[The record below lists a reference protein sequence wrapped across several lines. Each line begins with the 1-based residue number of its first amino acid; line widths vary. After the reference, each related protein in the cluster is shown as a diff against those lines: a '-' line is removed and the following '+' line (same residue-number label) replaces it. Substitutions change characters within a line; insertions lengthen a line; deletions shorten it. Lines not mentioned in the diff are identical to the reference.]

1 MSHDL
6 RRSLADLAQAGSART
21 TPPADVVASTVADV
35 ERARRRRPVIVASV
49 TAISVLAAGAAAAA
63 VYTSTRD
70 DASSFPDR
78 LSVTVSA
85 DATPSVAPE
94 ATEPVPGET
103 GTAPAESAPTDGAAE
118 EPAPPA
124 ASEAPAPPSAL
135 APLDPAAVFPQCGAA
150 PVSTAGAPTR
160 LQAFDQQSPSPSDGT
175 VSGLEVQVLNQSIM
189 QLRAEVTDPTLVL
202 VQDGRV
208 VGSAAPSGRT
218 SVVEPLTGSVALFT
232 ADLPSTPC
240 LTGPEVPTNLPG
252 GHYEVW
258 AQQSWT
264 VLEQTLEPQE
274 YLRGPV
280 TDVPGTFTTSDLL
293 GGVWLDADGVPAPAP
308 QRPEG
313 WPAEVE
319 WSNAFPTGVSIV
331 WFALGSTPQELLDA
345 TRTVD
350 SLGYSGQPIPVGHCP
365 ADPSAALGL
374 GPSTLGVGVVFPDRA
389 SADSFVALSGAPV
402 LGIVETAPTC
412 PGG

>member
-6 RRSLADLAQAGSART
+6 RRSLADLAQAGSAQT

-35 ERARRRRPVIVASV
+35 ERARRRRPVIIASV

-70 DASSFPDR
+70 DASTFPDR
-78 LSVTVSA
+78 LPVTVTA
-85 DATPSVAPE
+85 DPTPSTTPEGTATPPE
-94 ATEPVPGET
+94 E
-103 GTAPAESAPTDGAAE
+103 TAPTEAPVE
-118 EPAPPA
+118 EPAPPVE
-124 ASEAPAPPSAL
+124 SEAPAAPTAL

-150 PVSTAGAPTR
+150 PVSTDGAPVLLR
-160 LQAFDQQSPSPSDGT
+160 PFDLQSPSPADGT
-175 VSGLEVQVLNQSIM
+175 VTGLEVPAYNQSVS
-189 QLRAEVTDPTLVL
+189 QLRAEATDPTLVL

-208 VGSAAPSGRT
+208 VGSAAPTGGT
-218 SVVEPLTGSVALFT
+218 SVVEPLTGSVAVFT
-232 ADLPSTPC
+232 ADLPSAPC

-252 GHYEVW
+252 GYYEVW

-280 TDVPGTFTTSDLL
+280 TDVPGTFTTSDLV

-319 WSNAFPTGVSIV
+319 WTNAFPTGVAVV
-331 WFALGSTPQELLDA
+331 WFALGDTPQELLDA

-350 SLGYSGQPIPVGHCP
+350 SLGYSGQPISVGHCP

-374 GPSTLGVGVVFPDRA
+374 PPSTLGVGVVFADRA
-389 SADSFVALSGAPV
+389 SADSFLTLSGAQA
-402 LGIVETAPTC
+402 LGVVETEPTC

>member
-21 TPPADVVASTVADV
+21 TPPADVVARTTADV
-35 ERARRRRPVIVASV
+35 EHLRRRRPVIIASV

-70 DASSFPDR
+70 DASTFPDR
-78 LSVTVSA
+78 PPVTITA
-85 DATPSVAPE
+85 DPSPSSTPDETPAP
-94 ATEPVPGET
+94 PET
-103 GTAPAESAPTDGAAE
+103 SAPTEPPAE
-118 EPAPPA
+118 DPAPVE
-124 ASEAPAPPSAL
+124 SEAPAAPSAL
-135 APLDPAAVFPQCGAA
+135 APLDPAAAFPQCGAA
-150 PVSTAGAPTR
+150 PVSTTGAPVR
-160 LQAFDQQSPSPSDGT
+160 LQAFDPQSPSPSDGT
-175 VSGLEVQVLNQSIM
+175 VTGLEVQALNQSVM
-189 QLRAEVTDPTLVL
+189 QLRAEATDPTLVL

-218 SVVEPLTGSVALFT
+218 SVVEPLTGSVASFT

-240 LTGPEVPTNLPG
+240 LTGPEVPTNLPSG
-252 GHYEVW
+252 YYEVW

-280 TDVPGTFTTSDLL
+280 TDVPGTFTTSDLV
-293 GGVWLDADGVPAPAP
+293 GGLWLDADGVPSPAP
-308 QRPEG
+308 QRPAG

-319 WSNAFPTGVSIV
+319 WTNAFPTGVTIV

-350 SLGYSGQPIPVGHCP
+350 ALGYSGQPISVGHCP

-374 GPSTLGVGVVFPDRA
+374 SPSTLGVGVVFADRA
-389 SADSFVALSGAPV
+389 SAESFVALSGAQV
-402 LGIVETAPTC
+402 LGIVETEPTC